1 MTQPRYDLTFKGD
14 LIDGFF
20 VDFVKADLQKL
31 IKADQV
37 YLDRLFSGAEQPIK
51 KGVDKVTAIKFQQ
64 AFKKVGAKLIVRAHG
79 TAIPAAETRAATPKP
94 TTLSSPAPAPAPAPA
109 QPVSASAAKS
119 TSIGEFTTTLDS
131 VAGESDPALAE
142 HHQPSLKA
150 PSQVPNWS
158 VSEPGTQLVESIA
171 VTTVE
176 IDLSGLSIADVGE
189 DLILDKPLEPAP
201 PILDIDNI
209 SLAEPGATLD
219 TLKDEKPPV
228 QVDTSHLSVE

>member
-1 MTQPRYDLTFKGD
+1 MTQPRYDLTYKGD

-31 IKADQV
+31 IKADQT
-37 YLDRLFSGAEQPIK
+37 YLDRLFSGNEQPIK
-51 KGVDKVTAIKFQQ
+51 KGVDKATAIKFQQ

-79 TAIPAAETRAATPKP
+79 AAIPAAAATVSTTTP
-94 TTLSSPAPAPAPAPA
+94 TSAAAPAQSVSSPA
-109 QPVSASAAKS
+109 ASS
-119 TSIGEFTTTLDS
+119 TGEFTTTLNS
-131 VAGESDPALAE
+131 VAGESDPTLAE
-142 HHQPSLKA
+142 NHQPSLKA
-150 PSQVPNWS
+150 PSEVPKWS
-158 VSEPGTQLVESIA
+158 ISEPGTQLIEPKVEA
-171 VTTVE
+171 KVE
-176 IDLSGLSIADVGE
+176 IDLSGLSLAEAGE

-228 QVDTSHLSVE
+228 QVDISHLSVE